1 MERHTSEGA
10 HILKESDS
18 ASSLWGWRK
27 KVAVFDFIMRIFG
40 IIATLA
46 AAIAMGT
53 ADEKLPFFTQFFQF
67 EAKYSDL
74 PAFTYFVI
82 ANAIAA
88 GYLILSLPISIFNM
102 IRPHVEAS
110 KLILIIFDA
119 VMAVVDTSGASAAA
133 AIVDVAR
140 RGVSRA
146 NWFSFCQQFGS
157 FCERVSDVL
166 IASSGAAVIFVLLV
180 AFNSSALYRRGP

>member
-1 MERHTSEGA
+1 MERSTSGGA
-10 HILKESDS
+10 HILKESES
-18 ASSLWGWRK
+18 ASSVWGWRK

-40 IIATLA
+40 ILATLA

-119 VMAVVDTSGASAAA
+119 VMTVVDTSGASAAA

-157 FCERVSDVL
+157 FCERVSDVA